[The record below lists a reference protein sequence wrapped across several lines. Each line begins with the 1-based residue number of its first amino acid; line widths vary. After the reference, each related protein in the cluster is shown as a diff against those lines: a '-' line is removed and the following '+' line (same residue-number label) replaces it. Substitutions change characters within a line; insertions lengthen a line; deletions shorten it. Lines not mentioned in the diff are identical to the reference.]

1 MPGQLWPGFVRLL
14 NRGDSVYWSIKTKF
28 ILLLSILMAVIL
40 SLQFYFTQRT
50 QQDILNLLTQISNR
64 INAATE
70 ISVIRQEVDVQ
81 RASLPGQK
89 KDSLWM
95 PWFNKKNTGVPA
107 INDHYNIWN
116 WSNQFPKNE
125 KLQERALRLED
136 LLRQS
141 NEIARMDKRI
151 RRGPDEVFGL
161 HDQELSLK
169 HIDSLSARLREI
181 VIELNPSRR
190 AMADSLRRVV
200 QTNRKVMRNREA
212 PSFTFVVPDFS
223 EPQTP
228 RLLRFQYNTADLNH
242 ALESMRTR
250 TLLITLLIFAVS
262 IVGIMVIT
270 RRFLKPIDPL
280 KQAFEQVVEG
290 DLDVNVSATSKDEI
304 GSLTTAFN
312 QMVDELRK
320 NQQKELLLRR
330 QERLASLGQLAAGVA
345 HEIKN
350 PLNAINLTIDHLG
363 DTLKDDQGAASRK
376 YIETIQKE
384 IRRLDNLVNN
394 FLSYLRS
401 EELDRRE
408 TDINLL
414 LREVLDLYDRE
425 MTSRKIETD
434 LQLCDP
440 FKFSVDGERLKTAFG
455 NVLLNAIQAM
465 PGGGNLSVQSDLQ
478 NKRIRFVDSGAGIEE
493 KDLEH
498 IFDLFYTTKT
508 KGTGLGLPTAYKII
522 KAHGGDMQISSRPGQ
537 GTTVEF
543 IFDGRD

>member
-28 ILLLSILMAVIL
+28 ILLLSVLMAVIL
-40 SLQFYFTQRT
+40 GLQFYFTQRT
-50 QQDILNLLTQISNR
+50 QQDILNQLTQISSR

-70 ISVIRQEVDVQ
+70 ISISRQEIDVQ
-81 RASLPGQK
+81 RMPLPGQK
-89 KDSLWM
+89 NDSIWM

-116 WSNQFPKNE
+116 RPNRSPKDE
-125 KLQERALRLED
+125 KMQEIIRLED
-136 LLRQS
+136 FLRQS
-141 NEIARMDKRI
+141 NEIARLDKRI
-151 RRGPDEVFGL
+151 TRRPVESSEL
-161 HDQELSLK
+161 KAHELSLK
-169 HIDSLSARLREI
+169 DIDSLSSRLREI

-190 AMADSLRRVV
+190 AKADSLRRVV
-200 QTNRKVMRNREA
+200 QTNRKVMSNREA

-228 RLLRFQYNTADLNH
+228 RLLRFKYNTADLNH

-280 KQAFEQVVEG
+280 KQAFEQVVNG

-320 NQQKELLLRR
+320 NQQKEVLLRR
-330 QERLASLGQLAAGVA
+330 KERLASLGQLAAGVA

-363 DTLKDDQGAASRK
+363 DTLKDEHRAASRK
-376 YIETIQKE
+376 YI
-384 IRRLDNLVNN
+384 
-394 FLSYLRS
+394 
-401 EELDRRE
+401 
-408 TDINLL
+408 
-414 LREVLDLYDRE
+414 
-425 MTSRKIETD
+425 
-434 LQLCDP
+434 
-440 FKFSVDGERLKTAFG
+440 
-455 NVLLNAIQAM
+455 
-465 PGGGNLSVQSDLQ
+465 
-478 NKRIRFVDSGAGIEE
+478 
-493 KDLEH
+493 
-498 IFDLFYTTKT
+498 
-508 KGTGLGLPTAYKII
+508 
-522 KAHGGDMQISSRPGQ
+522 
-537 GTTVEF
+537 
-543 IFDGRD
+543 